1 MIYSIFVSTLIA
13 NSIKMKN
20 YSCYSFLLIAL
31 LWLMPVQA
39 TASNL
44 AGDANG
50 DGVISIKDV
59 TTIIDLIL
67 SGNNNPDA
75 DANQDGDVT
84 IKDVTM
90 LIDIILNGGSEET
103 PVSTWPE
110 DRPLKI
116 LVIGNSHSVDTW
128 SYVPFILKNLGFDI
142 ILGICYRGGN
152 PLYMQQLKSGY
163 IQNWNSDIHDAIG
176 RDPWRIEYFYY
187 FDTRKHT
194 SWQES
199 TNVITYPEQTVL
211 LTDNDLGLTDDD
223 AMGLNGDWDF
233 IAVQVAYHLENMT
246 ENALASETYLSD
258 NGYVNQLSNNKVD
271 VMFQLIDYSRQKA
284 GLNSEYVKGF
294 VFTPQTALNQG
305 TSYKLEDIQIN
316 LPEGIVKLPAATSFY
331 NLRANKTLREIE
343 SGAYVRNLFGDM
355 LHLSEGLACYAAAS
369 TIVESLMREYNTG
382 VHITSDTMS
391 KDTWGDWYNNAN
403 IPQRQPPY
411 YDPAYCPTGL
421 DYLAEGRDAAIE
433 ACDNPY
439 VLKKDRVKITY
450 CFDPEVFELYIN
462 SESNSNR
469 VVNGQIEEIDMY
481 TSWNSD
487 MINGQYHNLVI
498 KSLTNAV
505 PKIKFAIEWNGV
517 ESDVSNASCEIKDL
531 TQTGDSVYT
540 LLRNIAANNF
550 YTLYS
555 ICTDIRITIT
565 EQIN

>member
-1 MIYSIFVSTLIA
+1 
-13 NSIKMKN
+13 MKN

-75 DANQDGDVT
+75 DANLDGDVT

-128 SYVPFILKNLGFDI
+128 SYVPFILKNLGFDV

-199 TNVITYPEQTVL
+199 SNVITYP
-211 LTDNDLGLTDDD
+211 
-223 AMGLNGDWDF
+223 
-233 IAVQVAYHLENMT
+233 
-246 ENALASETYLSD
+246 
-258 NGYVNQLSNNKVD
+258 
-271 VMFQLIDYSRQKA
+271 
-284 GLNSEYVKGF
+284 
-294 VFTPQTALNQG
+294 
-305 TSYKLEDIQIN
+305 
-316 LPEGIVKLPAATSFY
+316 
-331 NLRANKTLREIE
+331 
-343 SGAYVRNLFGDM
+343 
-355 LHLSEGLACYAAAS
+355 
-369 TIVESLMREYNTG
+369 
-382 VHITSDTMS
+382 
-391 KDTWGDWYNNAN
+391 
-403 IPQRQPPY
+403 
-411 YDPAYCPTGL
+411 
-421 DYLAEGRDAAIE
+421 
-433 ACDNPY
+433 
-439 VLKKDRVKITY
+439 
-450 CFDPEVFELYIN
+450 
-462 SESNSNR
+462 
-469 VVNGQIEEIDMY
+469 
-481 TSWNSD
+481 
-487 MINGQYHNLVI
+487 
-498 KSLTNAV
+498 
-505 PKIKFAIEWNGV
+505 
-517 ESDVSNASCEIKDL
+517 
-531 TQTGDSVYT
+531 
-540 LLRNIAANNF
+540 
-550 YTLYS
+550 
-555 ICTDIRITIT
+555 
-565 EQIN
+565 